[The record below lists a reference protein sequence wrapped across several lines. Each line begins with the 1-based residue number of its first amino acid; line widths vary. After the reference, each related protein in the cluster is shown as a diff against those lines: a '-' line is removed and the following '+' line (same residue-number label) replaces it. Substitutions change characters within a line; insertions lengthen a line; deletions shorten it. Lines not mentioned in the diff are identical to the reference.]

1 MFIKLARKL
10 YCVKHATNFR
20 NNAQY
25 IEYLKNHNE
34 IEALEIVDNATNEC
48 DNANMFTKLNEYSE
62 LMAKYGLITVAGYG
76 SDSEKIRN
84 VLNWLTANTYYCGV
98 GANITPDDS
107 LKILKASYQR
117 DFRHAIN
124 CRQRAI
130 LFADICIALGIKA
143 YPIMLLSKSSWF
155 CHFIVHVFISELDKW
170 VAYDPSFGVRFLY
183 EKAPI
188 NVFELRKLLL
198 DGRAVEYQGYTLN
211 GTSECIDIYTNVF
224 LKSALSNISTWH
236 SNIRRTNDRRK
247 FLALAFNCK
256 LPLEL

>member
-1 MFIKLARKL
+1 MFTKLKSKF
-10 YCVKHATNFR
+10 YCFKNGTNFR
-20 NNAQY
+20 NNRQY
-25 IEYLKNHNE
+25 IEYLKSQDKTE
-34 IEALEIVDNATNEC
+34 ELEIVDNAISEC
-48 DNANMFTKLNEYSE
+48 DMSNMFTKLNEYSE
-62 LMAKYGLITVAGYG
+62 LIAKYELEAVSGCGN
-76 SDSEKIRN
+76 DSEKIRN
-84 VLNWLTANTYYCGV
+84 ILYWLTTNTHYCGV

-107 LKILKASYQR
+107 LKILKDSYQR
-117 DFRHAIN
+117 DFKHAIN

-130 LFADICIALGIKA
+130 VFADICIALGIKA

-188 NVFELRKLLL
+188 NVFELRNLLL

-247 FLALAFNCK
+247 FFALAFNCK